1 MKIGLSIII
10 SFMIFLLTMSPAS
23 SARGE
28 TEPLPCDYKKS
39 GLDSSKFYLYLT
51 KDTPYTRW
59 IVLPGNDK
67 IAPGKESHGASATI
81 YVNPVASRSIEGRA
95 GMAFGSVIVLEEYDS
110 AGRNIGLAVMIKIK
124 GYNPVAGDWHWFH
137 FAADGSTRAAG
148 RVDACILCHSENKGN
163 DYIMTTTVR

>member
-1 MKIGLSIII
+1 MKKMPSIII
-10 SFMIFLLTMSPAS
+10 SFTIFLLTMGPAS

-28 TEPLPCDYKKS
+28 TEPLPCDYTKA
-39 GLDSSKFYLYLT
+39 GLDASKFYIYLT

-59 IVLPGNDK
+59 LVWPGKDK
-67 IAPGKESHGASATI
+67 LAPGKDSHGAYATT
-81 YVNPVASRSIEGRA
+81 YVNPVAGRSIEGRA

-148 RVDACILCHSENKGN
+148 RVDACIRCHSEKKGN